1 MRTEDHV
8 NNDDGLNEQDDGDND
23 GRDDNDTTINCWRQF
38 GGVDTRERDE
48 LGRRWVEFS
57 FEDEDDAERI
67 IDDGTMG
74 RTAATMTAA
83 TTTTRIKIS
92 TMQASNTTT
101 TMATATA
108 TMAIVMKTMASAG
121 TRMNQQSTTARR
133 R

>member
-8 NNDDGLNEQDDGDND
+8 DHDNGLNEQDDGDDD
-23 GRDDNDTTINCWRQF
+23 GRNDDNTTINCWRRF
-38 GGVDTRERDE
+38 WGVDTRERDE

-57 FEDEDDAERI
+57 FEDEDDVDR

-92 TMQASNTTT
+92 TMQAPNTTT
-101 TMATATA
+101 TMTTATA
-108 TMAIVMKTMASAG
+108 TMAIVMKTMVSAG
-121 TRMNQQSTTARR
+121 TRTNQQSTTARR
-133 R
+133 QQ

>member
-8 NNDDGLNEQDDGDND
+8 DHDDGLNEQDNGNNNGRDND
-23 GRDDNDTTINCWRQF
+23 DTTINCWRRF

-48 LGRRWVEFS
+48 LGRRWVKFS
-57 FEDEDDAERI
+57 FEDEDDVDR

-83 TTTTRIKIS
+83 TTTTRINIS

-108 TMAIVMKTMASAG
+108 MMAIVMKTMALEG
-121 TRMNQQSTTARR
+121 TRTNQQSTTAR
-133 R
+133 